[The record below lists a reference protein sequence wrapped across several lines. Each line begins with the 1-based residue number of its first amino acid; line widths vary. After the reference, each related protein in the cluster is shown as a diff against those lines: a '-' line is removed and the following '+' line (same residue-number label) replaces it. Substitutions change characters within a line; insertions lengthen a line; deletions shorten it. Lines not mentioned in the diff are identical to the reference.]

1 MLPENNT
8 GKDAETVARIYAIKM
23 TKQCVTPSNEM
34 RTPKVT
40 LDNYPTNKLDPA
52 IGPTR
57 KTQQDRNLTADTEP
71 ILMKS
76 SISKFNRD
84 EHAMST
90 EKKVYY
96 DIKQADKDKESQE
109 IPRHSPNYVV

>member
-1 MLPENNT
+1 MTRPWKGHKIPRYRETRRRT
-8 GKDAETVARIYAIKM
+8 GRPGKNIHTDTLEYI
-23 TKQCVTPSNEM
+23 VT
-34 RTPKVT
+34 
-40 LDNYPTNKLDPA
+40 DKLDPT
-52 IGPTR
+52 IGSTR
-57 KTQQDRNLTADTEP
+57 KTQQDRNLTVETEP